1 MEVRGLRVAHL
12 IECDGPGG
20 AERMMAH
27 LAVALQIAGAH
38 NVAILPAN
46 GEGWLA
52 RQLQGSGV
60 EVEYFRLP
68 RPLSPASAR
77 WLTRT
82 FRRHRLDIVHS
93 HEFSMSVYGS
103 WAAWRSRIPHVITMH
118 GGHYYAGRLRRRVA
132 LRTAIAMSGCAAAVS
147 ARLAGDLRRDLWLT
161 GSRVVTI
168 PNGVRYE
175 PPGRI
180 TLRDE
185 LRLHADDRLAVAVG
199 NLYPVKGHQF
209 AVDAVALLADRHP
222 TLHLAIA
229 GRGDLADAL
238 AAHAQQRGVAE
249 RVHLLGLRADI
260 PAVLAAADVFVMPSL
275 SEASPLA
282 LLEAMFAGCPI
293 VASEVGE
300 VGAALAGG
308 AAGML
313 VAPGDAVALAA
324 ALDRVLSDPRAARE
338 LGIRAAVRARAEH
351 DLSRMVHRYAGIYQD
366 LLRNRSYRPLTS
378 QPQYR

>member
-1 MEVRGLRVAHL
+1 MDVRGLRVAHL

-27 LAVALQIAGAH
+27 LAVALQAAGAH

-52 RQLQGSGV
+52 RQLEGSGV
-60 EVEYFRLP
+60 EVEYFRLL
-68 RPLSPASAR
+68 RPLSPASGR

-82 FRRHRLDIVHS
+82 FRRHRIDIAHS
-93 HEFSMSVYGS
+93 HEFSMSVYGA
-103 WAAWRSRIPHVITMH
+103 WAAWRRRIPHVVTMH
-118 GGHYYAGRLRRRVA
+118 GGHYYAGRLQRRIA

-147 ARLAGDLRRDLWLT
+147 ARLADDLRRDLRLRR
-161 GSRVVTI
+161 SRIVTI

-175 PPGRI
+175 PPGRV
-180 TLRDE
+180 TLREE
-185 LRLHADDRLAVAVG
+185 LRLHAHDRLAVAVG

-209 AVDAVALLADRHP
+209 AVEAVALLAERHP
-222 TLHLAIA
+222 SLHLAIA

-238 AAHAQQRGVAE
+238 AEHARERGIAA

-293 VASEVGE
+293 VASDVGE
-300 VGAALAGG
+300 VGGALGDAGI
-308 AAGML
+308 L
-313 VAPGDAVALAA
+313 VEPGDAPALAA

-338 LGIRAAVRARAEH
+338 LGARAAVRARAEH
-351 DLSRMVHRYAGIYQD
+351 DLSRMVHRYAGVYQE
-366 LLRNRSYRPLTS
+366 LLRSRPYRPLTS
-378 QPQYR
+378 QPHYR